1 MAAIQLVLTTV
12 NINDVTKN
20 EGDEGLTEYV
30 FTVSFSGN
38 ASLPV
43 TVAYATA
50 NATAV
55 VAADYIATSGTL
67 TFLPGGPTVQT
78 ITVQVVGDTI
88 VEPDETFLLNIDVAN
103 ARAIRSR
110 AVGTILNDDV
120 DLSVGDVTVVE
131 GNAGTVNAVFAVS
144 IIGVRHQTVTVDY
157 ATLDGTAQAPD
168 DYSSRNGTVTLGI
181 NSTGFAVTVPVN
193 GDSFDEADETF
204 FVKLSNAAHAHLAKD
219 TGVGTILD
227 DDPLPGVYVNDVHV
241 TANLDGTLV
250 ALFTVALDNRS
261 GRNVSVHYVTHDD
274 TAVAGVD
281 YEPREDDLTFVP
293 GVSTLQVAV
302 PVTASSVY
310 SADQR
315 FFLDLSNPSNA
326 KLADSHGI
334 GTLIYADPPPTQ
346 FIIDDGDEG
355 FGTSISGGWIN
366 QTNLIAY
373 QLDHDYHAAGNGS
386 GAATWTFDEIPAGT
400 YQVFTRWTPFSNRAT
415 NAPYTVLDGGT
426 TLGTVSVN
434 QQLAPTGEQSNGIIW
449 QSLGTFTT
457 STGTLRVR
465 LNDNANG
472 FVIADAVRIVAD
484 GIGQQVPEIDV
495 AGFEHSIAAG
505 GGSPVFDNGTEFGTV
520 PTASN
525 SVTHTFVISN
535 SGNAALNMIGNPR
548 VQISGAD
555 AQDFT
560 VIEQPDASVAAGAS
574 TTFSV
579 LFHPTAEGL
588 RQATVLIESDDASEP
603 SYTFTIE
610 GTGGAPGPSQ
620 FTIDDTGSGF
630 HQAGNWTSGTNTL
643 ANQGNMRTSGG
654 GTGNDKA
661 FWNFSGLAPGQYEV
675 YATWIAFGNRATNA
689 PFTVSNGDGESY
701 TLLVNQQQPSGGTV
715 GFNLGTIDVTT
726 GNLAVTLSDGANGF
740 VVADSVTIIRQ
751 GEAPVALPLPQL
763 AQNGSSPLDV
773 NADNRITALDA
784 LIVINALN
792 SASVAHAS
800 AAAFSG
806 GATTAAASSSD
817 RSYFTDVN
825 GDGRTA
831 PLDALLVINYLNH
844 PTAQTSAIAAAA
856 TQSAGGD
863 SASQVPAV
871 MAAVAVDQAIGQMS
885 QSSAS
890 AGATGASSDSANDD
904 QRGESHNA
912 ARREVRRGA
921 SRAGRICRLRRRSR
935 RRVRIRAG
943 SGRT

>member
-1 MAAIQLVLTTV
+1 MKYINFGVGSTIDTFATHSSTNFGHSNSAGAMGVAASVYLATPAFGTDPPLLNDFSAKGGTPILFDTLGNRLAAPVDRQSPQVTGVDGANTTFFGSDISQDADSFPNFFGTSAAAPHVAAVAALMMQAAGGPDSLSPQSIYSTLEETAHDILARVDFSNPISPIQIPIDNGAGFDVYSGFGLVDALAAIQLVLTTV

-55 VAADYIATSGTL
+55 AAADYIATSGTL

-78 ITVQVVGDTI
+78 ITVQVVGDTV

-120 DLSVGDVTVVE
+120 DLSIGDVTVVE

-157 ATLDGTAQAPD
+157 DTLDGTAQAPD

-250 ALFTVALDNRS
+250 APFTVALDNRS

-355 FGTSISGGWIN
+355 FSTSISGGWIN

-415 NAPYTVLDGGT
+415 SAPYTVLDGGT
-426 TLGTVSVN
+426 TLGTVTVN

-610 GTGGAPGPSQ
+610 GTGGAPDRRNSPSTTPAAD
-620 FTIDDTGSGF
+620 FTRPATGR
-630 HQAGNWTSGTNTL
+630 A
-643 ANQGNMRTSGG
+643 
-654 GTGNDKA
+654 
-661 FWNFSGLAPGQYEV
+661 AP
-675 YATWIAFGNRATNA
+675 TRWPIRATCG
-689 PFTVSNGDGESY
+689 P
-701 TLLVNQQQPSGGTV
+701 
-715 GFNLGTIDVTT
+715 
-726 GNLAVTLSDGANGF
+726 
-740 VVADSVTIIRQ
+740 
-751 GEAPVALPLPQL
+751 
-763 AQNGSSPLDV
+763 
-773 NADNRITALDA
+773 
-784 LIVINALN
+784 
-792 SASVAHAS
+792 
-800 AAAFSG
+800 
-806 GATTAAASSSD
+806 
-817 RSYFTDVN
+817 
-825 GDGRTA
+825 
-831 PLDALLVINYLNH
+831 
-844 PTAQTSAIAAAA
+844 AAAA
-856 TQSAGGD
+856 RATTKPSGTSRG
-863 SASQVPAV
+863 SRRASTRCTPPGSRS
-871 MAAVAVDQAIGQMS
+871 AIGRP
-885 QSSAS
+885 
-890 AGATGASSDSANDD
+890 T
-904 QRGESHNA
+904 
-912 ARREVRRGA
+912 
-921 SRAGRICRLRRRSR
+921 RRSR
-935 RRVRIRAG
+935 SRTAMANRTPCWSTSNSRQAAPLG
-943 SGRT
+943 STWARST